1 MTTEQIAFTRYLS
14 AKRTVDDRAL
24 NHTVWQALKEQ
35 LAAESPDAPLA
46 VLEIGCGIGTMIE
59 RVVEWDLFG
68 PRAQQV
74 RYHAIDSEADNIVN
88 GQQRLAAPTPPFPVT
103 MEVMDLF
110 AFLHKA
116 EEEDAGEEQPA
127 GNKWDLVIAHAFLD
141 LVDLPSTLPRLVAR
155 LKPGGL
161 LYATINFDGIT
172 ALEPAVD
179 SVLDDH
185 IERLYH
191 ATMDQRV
198 INGQPSGDSR
208 AGRHLL
214 SHLRDNAMQLLAAGS
229 SDWVVHAVDGRYPA
243 DEAFFL
249 HFILDTMEGALRG
262 HPALDADTLTRWAAT
277 RRAQIDRGE
286 LIYIAHQLDVL
297 AQRPAGEWTA

>member
-35 LAAESPDAPLA
+35 LATEPPDAPLA

-74 RYHAIDSEADNIVN
+74 RYHAIDSEAGNIAN
-88 GQQRLAAPTPPFPVT
+88 GQQRLAASTPPFAMK

-116 EEEDAGEEQPA
+116 EEVAGEEQSA
-127 GNKWDLVIAHAFLD
+127 GNRLDLMIAHAFLD

-179 SVLDDH
+179 AALDDH

-214 SHLRDNAMQLLAAGS
+214 SHLRDTGMQLLAAGS

-249 HFILDTMEGALRG
+249 HFILNTMEGALRG

-297 AQRPAGEWTA
+297 AQRPAEGPAS